1 MLFNFH
7 LYLRTFF
14 RFASWHGVPSLRRRQ
29 ERFHLTTFSYR
40 VRLFSIEN
48 LEESRLFNYFYLAR
62 YFLGTAAKVYYL
74 NKYFVL
80 GRNYYDTEIGF
91 QMPAAGAHGPLAI
104 WVFQLQPLV
113 NLRLSRD
120 YTITRSKL
128 H

>member
-1 MLFNFH
+1 M
-7 LYLRTFF
+7 
-14 RFASWHGVPSLRRRQ
+14 PSLIRRQ
-29 ERFHLTTFSYR
+29 DRFDLTKFSYR
-40 VRLFSIEN
+40 VRLFGVEN

-80 GRNYYDTEIGF
+80 GRYYNDTEIGF
-91 QMPAAGAHGPLAI
+91 QLPATRAHGPLAI